1 MKVLM
6 DTNVVLDVWGKT
18 EDFEQSFIA
27 LDIALLNEFDVC
39 IAASMAPSIVYL
51 LSARKLASRKEA
63 LAAFG
68 TIMEFADIIDVRQ
81 DDCRRAYDSEPRD
94 FEDELIAQAAKRNEV
109 DLIVTRNKRDFAG
122 GPVPALTPREF
133 VSLFKP
139 EGYEYEID
147 AF

>member
-18 EDFEQSFIA
+18 EDFEHSFIA
-27 LDIALLNEFDVC
+27 LDVALLNEFDIC

-68 TIMEFADIIDVRQ
+68 MIMELADVIDVSQ
-81 DDCRRAYDSEPRD
+81 SDCREAYECDPRD
-94 FEDELIAQAAKRNEV
+94 FEDALIAYAAKRNGV
-109 DLIVTRNKRDFAG
+109 DLIVTRNKRDFAE
-122 GPVPALTPREF
+122 GPVPALSPREF
-133 VSLFKP
+133 VELFKP
-139 EGYEYEID
+139 NGYEYEVV